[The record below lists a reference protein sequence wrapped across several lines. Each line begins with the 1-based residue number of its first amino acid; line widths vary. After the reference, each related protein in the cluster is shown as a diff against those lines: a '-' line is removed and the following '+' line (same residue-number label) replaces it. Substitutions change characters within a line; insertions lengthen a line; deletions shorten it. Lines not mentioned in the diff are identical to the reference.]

1 MNRRALLTALLLV
14 STASAS
20 CAPQAAT
27 GEPAA
32 ASFQPAAAQ
41 GTVGVDLAGID
52 RSTAP
57 GDGFDQ
63 YANGAWRARTEIP
76 ADRSR
81 IGSFL
86 SAALLVEQRNIDII
100 AGAGRTSPA
109 PGTDARRIADY
120 YAAWLDRAAI
130 ERRGTDPL
138 QPHLDRI
145 RAIADRRDLSAALG
159 ASMRADVDPL
169 NATSFGTENLFG
181 VFVAQGLQEP
191 NRNLAYLLQGGLG
204 LPDREYY
211 LSDTPEMTQ
220 VRDAYRTY
228 IGRMLALIG
237 VPDAP
242 ARAAR
247 IFDLETKIAR
257 AHVDAVA
264 AQDPHRVQTWAR
276 SEFATRAP
284 GIEWDAFFAGA
295 GLAGEERIVA
305 WHAEPIRGLSAL
317 VASEPLDT
325 WKDWFAFH
333 TASRMAAVL
342 PQAYDDLR
350 FSFYGRVLAGQ
361 QQQRPL
367 DRRAI
372 QATSNA
378 LLDAVGRIYVERHF
392 PPSAKADVE
401 AMVRN
406 IVEAFDRRL
415 TGLDWM
421 APETLREARR
431 KVETVTVGIGYP
443 ERWRDYSALDI
454 RADDAFGNAW
464 RAQEF
469 EYRHQLAKLGQSVDR
484 GEWWLG
490 AHTVNAVFLP
500 LQNAMNF
507 PAGILEPPFYDR
519 NADPAYNYGAIGAVI
534 GHEISHSFDN
544 LGAEFDAEGRL
555 RNWWTSED
563 MAHFREASQALVR
576 QYDGYEPFA
585 GLHLNG
591 ELTLGENIAD
601 LAGLAAAYDAWR
613 ASLDGREP
621 PVIDGL
627 TGDQRFFLGYAN
639 AHREST
645 REAALRNLIATDG
658 HSPGR
663 YRVETVRNLDAWYRA
678 FNVQPGQRL
687 YLAPEQR
694 VRIW

>member
-1 MNRRALLTALLLV
+1 MPRLARLAALFLATSAAAGFAAV
-14 STASAS
+14 SQS
-20 CAPQAAT
+20 PNP
-27 GEPAA
+27 PAA
-32 ASFQPAAAQ
+32 AAHA
-41 GTVGVDLAGID
+41 GVGVDLAGID
-52 RSTAP
+52 KAARP

-63 YANGAWRARTEIP
+63 YANGGWRARTEIP

-86 SAALLVEQRNIDII
+86 TAALLVEQRNIDII
-100 AGAGRTSPA
+100 AGAARSNPA
-109 PGTDARRIADY
+109 PGTDGRRIADY
-120 YAAWLDRAAI
+120 HAAYLDRATI
-130 ERRGTDPL
+130 EQNGIAPL
-138 QPHLDRI
+138 QPHLQRI
-145 RAIADRRDLSAALG
+145 QAIANRRDLSAALG

-169 NATSFGTENLFG
+169 NATSFGTENLLG

-204 LPDREYY
+204 LPDRDYY
-211 LSDTPEMTQ
+211 LSETPEMTQ

-228 IGRMLALIG
+228 IGQMLSLMG
-237 VPDAP
+237 LPDAE

-276 SEFATRAP
+276 GEFAARAP
-284 GIEWDAFFAGA
+284 GIDWDAFFEGA
-295 GLAGEERIVA
+295 SLSGQERIVA
-305 WHAEPIRGLSAL
+305 WHAEPIRGISAL
-317 VASEPLDT
+317 VASEPLDA

-350 FSFYGRVLAGQ
+350 FSFYGRTLAGQ

-372 QATSNA
+372 QATGNA
-378 LLDAVGRIYVERHF
+378 LVDAVGRIYVERHF
-392 PPSAKADVE
+392 PASAKADID

-406 IVEAFDRRL
+406 IVQAFDRRL
-415 TGLDWM
+415 TGLTWM

-431 KVETVTVGIGYP
+431 KVETVTVGVGYP
-443 ERWRDYSALDI
+443 EHWRDYSSLEI

-464 RAQEF
+464 RAEEE
-469 EYRHQLAKLGQSVDR
+469 EYRHQIAKLGQPVER

-519 NADPAYNYGAIGAVI
+519 NADAAYNYGAIGSII

-555 RNWWTSED
+555 RNWWTSAD
-563 MAHFREASQALVR
+563 MAHFREASQKLVR
-576 QYDGYEPFA
+576 QYNSYEPFP

-601 LAGLAAAYDAWR
+601 LAGLAAAYDAYH
-613 ASLDGREP
+613 ASLGGRP
-621 PVIDGL
+621 APVIDGL

-645 REAALRNLIATDG
+645 REASLRNLIATDG

-663 YRVETVRNLDAWYRA
+663 YRIETVRNLDAWYRA
-678 FNVQPGQRL
+678 FNVRPGQRL
-687 YLAPEQR
+687 YLAPDAR